1 MNLNLQLPSQIKLPL
16 IQSHKWVAQV
26 RLKNLLN
33 FWSIWEINRSRIT
46 GLAQRQLETRITRER
61 SRDGRPY
68 CYVCGLPGHYQNS
81 CPRRNNHER
90 ERPPLPRYA
99 LPAPDNYTQYS
110 SGPQPRQWA
119 LSPPTHQSRIA
130 AFNDST
136 PTSSSHPE
144 LHIYSPNY
152 DSVDWD
158 YYYGDFNDVTFMESG
173 IIITIMNQN
182 PRLTIMEMTVACVA
196 SVSVRFRSKGRG
208 TRVKD
213 RAKNGVFIFW
223 HLFHKLRIPFLGLS
237 LLRNQTETLATQA
250 KMTGIKYIGITCMI
264 NQTFRNQFFPL

>member
-33 FWSIWEINRSRIT
+33 FWSIWQINQSRIT

-68 CYVCGLPGHYQNS
+68 YYVCCLPGHYQNS

-110 SGPQPRQWA
+110 SGPQPRQRA

-158 YYYGDFNDVTFMESG
+158 YYYGDFNYVTFMESG

-182 PRLTIMEMTVACVA
+182 PRLTIMEMTVA
-196 SVSVRFRSKGRG
+196 FRSKRF
-208 TRVKD
+208 
-213 RAKNGVFIFW
+213 RAV
-223 HLFHKLRIPFLGLS
+223 
-237 LLRNQTETLATQA
+237 
-250 KMTGIKYIGITCMI
+250 
-264 NQTFRNQFFPL
+264 